1 MSSPDIDIGALAR
14 LARLRL
20 SDTEQQQMQSECGQI
35 LEAFAKL
42 QAIDTSQTPPA
53 YSPFSPSAPLRKDK
67 ANPSE
72 LAQDLRSCAPGGTD
86 SAGLLR
92 VPKV

>member
-20 SDTEQQQMQSECGQI
+20 SDAEQQQMQSECGQI

-42 QAIDTSQTPPA
+42 QAIDTSQTAARVLAFFAVGAAAKRQGQPVQNGSRPA
-53 YSPFSPSAPLRKDK
+53 
-67 ANPSE
+67 
-72 LAQDLRSCAPGGTD
+72 
-86 SAGLLR
+86 
-92 VPKV
+92 